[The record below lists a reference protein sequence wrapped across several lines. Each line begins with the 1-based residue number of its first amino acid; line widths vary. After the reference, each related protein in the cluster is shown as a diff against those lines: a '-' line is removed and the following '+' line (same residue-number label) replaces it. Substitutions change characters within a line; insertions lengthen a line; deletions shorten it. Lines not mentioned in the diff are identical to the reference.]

1 MLEPLKI
8 DELPC
13 ELMVNG
19 IPVQSVHIRWLPAS
33 ADDSHVLMTIIKL
46 DRSLCTTDSS
56 SR

>member
-33 ADDSHVLMTIIKL
+33 ADDFHVLMTIIKL